1 MRSLILFMVFLVLAV
16 LSLTMPSIGVLTW
29 AWIAIMS
36 PHRLTWDFT
45 YTLQLNLV
53 IVVIT
58 FIAWVVA
65 REPKRLPMN
74 SATAMIILFM
84 AWMTLTTATSLA
96 PANSWFHWDLHIKN
110 LVFALAVMA
119 IMRSQVRIQALI
131 WITVLSIGYFGVKGG
146 GFTIANGGA
155 YTVLG
160 PPESIIEDRNHL
172 ALACCMIIPLMNYLR
187 VTTANRLIK
196 IGLMLA
202 MALTI
207 ISVIGSYSRG
217 GFLALS
223 VTAFVFWLRSSGKL
237 MTMVLL
243 LACFIPA
250 VSLMPASWK
259 DRIGTIENYQKDD
272 SVQGRFDA
280 WNYAMRVAKDRPLLG
295 GGLATTEVG
304 AVFHKYVPGRPQR
317 AAHSIYFQVL
327 GDQGPIGLMIF
338 LGIGVVGW
346 LNTRSIIRLSKG
358 KPEFEWAWHLG
369 RMMQVSFISYFVAG
383 AALSMAYYSVF
394 FLSVVIVA
402 LVKEILIKAERA
414 VVQPAARVR
423 RGGFLRPAEAPAPA
437 SAPASASIP
446 AN

>member
-45 YTLQLNLV
+45 YTLQLNLA
-53 IVVIT
+53 IVFIT

-65 REPKRLPMN
+65 REPKRMPVN
-74 SATAMIILFM
+74 AATVMILLFM

-110 LVFALAVMA
+110 LIFALAVMA
-119 IMRSQVRIQALI
+119 IMRTQVRIQALI
-131 WITVLSIGYFGVKGG
+131 WITVMSIGYFGVKGG
-146 GFTIANGGA
+146 GFTIVHGGA

-172 ALACCMIIPLMNYLR
+172 ALASCMIIPLMNYLR
-187 VTTANRLIK
+187 VTSANRFIR

-237 MTMVLL
+237 ATMVLL
-243 LACFIPA
+243 LACFVPA
-250 VSLMPASWK
+250 VMLMPTEWK
-259 DRIGTIENYQKDD
+259 ERIGTIENYRQDD

-280 WNYAMRVAKDRPLLG
+280 WNYAMRVAADRPLVG

-304 AVFHKYVPGRPQR
+304 PVFHKYVPDRPQR

-327 GDQGPIGLMIF
+327 GDQGVIGLMIF

-346 LNTRSIIRLSKG
+346 LNTLSVVRLARG

-383 AALSMAYYSVF
+383 AALSMAYYTVF

-402 LVKEILIKAERA
+402 LVKAILVNAERTA
-414 VVQPAARVR
+414 VQPIERVR
-423 RGGFLRPAEAPAPA
+423 RGGFLRPAAAAPVAAAAAP
-437 SAPASASIP
+437 STV

>member
-58 FIAWVVA
+58 FIAWVVS

-74 SATAMIILFM
+74 SATVMIMLFM
-84 AWMTLTTATSLA
+84 AWMTLTTMTSLA

-119 IMRSQVRIQALI
+119 VMRTQVRIQALI
-131 WITVLSIGYFGVKGG
+131 WIMVLSIGYFGVKGG

-172 ALACCMIIPLMNYLR
+172 ALACCMIIPMMNYLR

-196 IGLMLA
+196 IGLMMA

-223 VTAFVFWLRSSGKL
+223 VTALVFWLRSSGKL

-243 LACFIPA
+243 LACFVPA

-338 LGIGVVGW
+338 LSIGVVGW
-346 LNTRSIIRLSKG
+346 LKTRSIIRLSKG

-402 LVKEILIKAERA
+402 LVREILVKAERTA
-414 VVQPAARVR
+414 VQPAGRVR
-423 RGGFLRPAEAPAPA
+423 RGGFLRPADAPAPA
-437 SAPASASIP
+437 SASVP

>member
-1 MRSLILFMVFLVLAV
+1 MRSLILFMLFLVLAV
-16 LSLTMPSIGVLTW
+16 MALTMPAVGVLTW

-45 YTLQLNLV
+45 YALQLNLV

-58 FIAWVVA
+58 FIAWLVA
-65 REPKRLPMN
+65 REPKRLPLN
-74 SATAMIILFM
+74 AATVMIMLFM

-96 PANSWFHWDLHIKN
+96 PSNSWFHWDLHIKN
-110 LVFALAVMA
+110 LIFALAVAA

-131 WITVLSIGYFGVKGG
+131 WMITLSIGYFGVKGG

-160 PPESIIEDRNHL
+160 PPQSIIEDRNHL
-172 ALACCMIIPLMNYLR
+172 ALACCMVIPLMNYLR

-196 IGLMLA
+196 MGLALA

-223 VTAFVFWLRSSGKL
+223 VTAFVFWLRSSGKFV
-237 MTMVLL
+237 TMVLL
-243 LACFIPA
+243 LASFVPA
-250 VSLMPASWK
+250 VTMMPDSWK
-259 DRIGTIENYQKDD
+259 ERIGTIENYQKDE

-280 WNYAMRVAKDRPLLG
+280 WNYAMRVAADRPLVG
-295 GGLATTEVG
+295 GGLATTEVRQ
-304 AVFHKYVPGRPQR
+304 VFQRYVPNRPQR

-327 GDQGPIGLMIF
+327 GDQGPVGLAIF

-346 LNTRSIIRLSKG
+346 LNARSIIRMSRDR
-358 KPEFEWAWHLG
+358 PEFEWAFHLG

-394 FLSVVIVA
+394 FVSVVIVTS
-402 LVKEILIKAERA
+402 VKAILTAAERA
-414 VVQPAARVR
+414 ERAAAEPAAARVS
-423 RGGFLRPAEAPAPA
+423 RGGFLRPAATGAPVG
-437 SAPASASIP
+437 
-446 AN
+446 

>member
-1 MRSLILFMVFLVLAV
+1 MRSLVLFMIFLVLAV

-45 YTLQLNLV
+45 YTLQLNLAIV
-53 IVVIT
+53 IIT

-74 SATAMIILFM
+74 AATVTIMLFM
-84 AWMTLTTATSLA
+84 AWMTLTTITSLA
-96 PANSWFHWDLHIKN
+96 PANSWFHWNLHIKN

-119 IMRSQVRIQALI
+119 IMRTQVRIQALI
-131 WITVLSIGYFGVKGG
+131 WITVMSIGYFGVKGG
-146 GFTIANGGA
+146 GFTIAHGGA

-187 VTTANRLIK
+187 VTTANRLIQ

-223 VTAFVFWLRSSGKL
+223 VTAFVFWVRSSGKM
-237 MTMVLL
+237 MTMALL

-250 VSLMPASWK
+250 VSLMPDAWK
-259 DRIGTIENYQKDD
+259 ERIVSIENYRKDD

-280 WNYAMRVAKDRPLLG
+280 WTYAIRVAEDRPLVG

-304 AVFHKYVPGRPQR
+304 AIFHQYVPGRPQR

-327 GDQGPIGLMIF
+327 GDQGPIGLLLF

-346 LNTRSIIRLSKG
+346 LNTRSVIRLSKG

-383 AALSMAYYSVF
+383 AALSMAYYTVF
-394 FLSVVIVA
+394 YLSVAIMA
-402 LVKEILIKAERA
+402 LVRKILVRAEQA
-414 VVQPAARVR
+414 AVQPAERVM
-423 RGGFLRPAEAPAPA
+423 RGGFLRPA
-437 SAPASASIP
+437 APASASASVP